1 MGKRENERRKYWQS
15 IIAEQQA
22 SGKSVRVF
30 CRERDLGEHSFYAW
44 RQRLREEKKPVAFA
58 LVGTE
63 PSPQVVKFELTLA
76 SGEVLRIPADV
87 ASLRVVFEALRATR

>member
-44 RQRLREEKKPVAFA
+44 RQRLRGDEPVTFA
-58 LVGTE
+58 LVDTQ
-63 PSPQVVKFELTLA
+63 PVPQVMKFELMLA

-87 ASLRVVFEALRATR
+87 ASLRVVLEALRATR

>member
-1 MGKRENERRKYWQS
+1 MGKRENERGEYWQS

-44 RQRLREEKKPVAFA
+44 RQRLRGEKKPVAFA
-58 LVGTE
+58 LVDTQ
-63 PSPQVVKFELTLA
+63 PVSQTVKFELRLA
-76 SGEVLRIPADV
+76 SGEVLSIPADV
-87 ASLRVVFEALRATR
+87 ASLRLVFEALRATR